1 MIGTMT
7 LSLLAE
13 ELQADLHGEDTSF
26 SKVSTDTRSMARG
39 DLFLA
44 LVGENFDGNKFVAQ
58 AEEKGACAAVV
69 STSGSSGA
77 SKFPILRVVDTH
89 RALGKIANINR
100 KRSKAKVIALTGS
113 QGKTTV
119 KEMLGA
125 ILNIRADCLITEANL
140 NNTIGVPLT
149 LLKIS
154 DEHDFVVVEMGADSA
169 GEISFSANV
178 TEPDLAVIT
187 NASATHIEG
196 FGSLRGIVSAKGE
209 IIEGLSDGG
218 VLILNGDDEHVAD
231 WVKRAGS
238 KRIIKFSY
246 ANETQGSGYYAADVE
261 ILAKG
266 ITRFK
271 LHTPVGDRIISSKLL
286 GKHNIVNA
294 VAASAAAIEA
304 GASLDDV
311 ALGLN
316 GLLPVKGRLC
326 PLPGIEGSI
335 LIDDSYNASPSSF
348 KAAIDVL
355 MSFPGRKIL
364 LAGEMKELGS
374 ETNFAHV
381 SVGEYALNSGVDEL
395 WATGED
401 CKQMVNAFGDKG
413 KYFTSK
419 QEMIDAAKLAAAA
432 DLAFLLKGSRGAR
445 MDTVVNAL
453 IDDEEI

>member
-13 ELQADLHGEDTSF
+13 ELEADFHGEDISF
-26 SKVSTDTRSMARG
+26 SKVSTDTRSIAKG

-44 LVGENFDGNKFVAQ
+44 LVGENFDGNKYVAQ
-58 AEEKGACAAVV
+58 AEEKGACAAIV
-69 STSGSSGA
+69 SAGDSSGG
-77 SKFPILRVVDTH
+77 SKLPLLRVVDTH

-100 KRSKAKVIALTGS
+100 RRSKAKIIALTGS

-125 ILNIRADCLITEANL
+125 ILNIRAHCLITEANL

-154 DEHDFVVVEMGADSA
+154 DDHDFVVVEMGADSA
-169 GEISFSANV
+169 GEIAFSANI
-178 TEPDLAVIT
+178 TEPNLAVIT
-187 NASATHIEG
+187 NASPAHIES
-196 FGSLRGIVSAKGE
+196 FGSLQGIVAAKGE
-209 IIEGLSDGG
+209 IIEGLSADG
-218 VLILNGDDEHVAD
+218 VMILNGDDEHVAD

-238 KRIIKFSY
+238 KRIVKFAY
-246 ANETQGSGYYAADVE
+246 ANETQDAAYYAAEVE
-261 ILAKG
+261 ILARG

-271 LHTPVGDRIISSKLL
+271 LHTPVGDRIISSKLF
-286 GKHNIVNA
+286 GKHNVVNA

-304 GASLDDV
+304 GANLDDV

-335 LIDDSYNASPSSF
+335 LIDDTYNASPSSF
-348 KAAIDVL
+348 KAAIAVL

-374 ETNFAHV
+374 ETNLAHV
-381 SVGEYALNSGVDEL
+381 SVGEYALSSGVDEL

-401 CKQMVNAFGDKG
+401 CRQMVNAFGGKG
-413 KYFTSK
+413 KYFTNK
-419 QEMIDAAKLAAAA
+419 QEMIDAAKLAA
-432 DLAFLLKGSRGAR
+432 DTDMVFLLKGSRGAS
-445 MDTVVNAL
+445 MDTVVSAL